1 LLPHCSLFSLRE
13 PGASVCPRT
22 RLQHSGRAAAAADA
36 RAHRPAGQPGGRV
49 GDQQGFQPRL
59 VGRFLAPAIPAM
71 PSGARIAGIRLWSAA
86 HSSFDSVVM
95 IAKLSTRSPGGKR
108 QDSPNPAMPISRR
121 LARSRRAACRCRS
134 FPFIRGVERHQTAP
148 LPERLRESRFRVDVL
163 APGVEGREA
172 DLDVLGLKTR
182 SSFEAARIWWNGR
195 SLTRLA
201 ARAVLYF
208 GYDKTAL

>member
-1 LLPHCSLFSLRE
+1 MPSNAITALRQSRRRCRRARSS
-13 PGASVCPRT
+13 ASRSA
-22 RLQHSGRAAAAADA
+22 RRKGRG
-36 RAHRPAGQPGGRV
+36 PAGISTA
-49 GDQQGFQPRL
+49 PRRP
-59 VGRFLAPAIPAM
+59 VPRPAIPAM